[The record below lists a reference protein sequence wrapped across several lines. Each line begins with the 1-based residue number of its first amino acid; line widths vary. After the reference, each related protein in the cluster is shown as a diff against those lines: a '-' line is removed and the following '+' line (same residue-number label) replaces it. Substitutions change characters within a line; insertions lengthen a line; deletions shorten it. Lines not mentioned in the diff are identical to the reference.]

1 MTNHTLKVGDTVR
14 MGEPDT
20 LSGGD
25 LWTINRIEVR
35 VSDNTPLFFLEH
47 PSGLK
52 LTACRDAAGRDVPGF
67 SIQLDSTIRLSVET
81 CLTAI
86 AQ

>member
-1 MTNHTLKVGDTVR
+1 MTDGTLKMGDTVR

-25 LWTINRIEVR
+25 LWTINQIEVR

-52 LTACRDAAGRDVPGF
+52 MVACRDAAGKFAPPPPRF
-67 SIQLDSTIRLSVET
+67 RISKR
-81 CLTAI
+81 
-86 AQ
+86 